1 MFDSTRAF
9 GSFAVTDTTRARE
22 FYGRTLG
29 LAVGPVEGM
38 EEHGL
43 LSIDL
48 GEGRAGLVHPEP
60 DHEPAGSTVLNLRV
74 DDIDAAVDE
83 LGRRG
88 VRTPRYEGFGQD
100 GKGIARGKPD
110 VAWFADP
117 GGNVCSVIREA

>member
-9 GSFAVTDTTRARE
+9 GSFAVPDTARAEE
-22 FYGRTLG
+22 FYGNTLG

-48 GEGRAGLVHPEP
+48 GEGRAVLVYPKP
-60 DHEPAGSTVLNLRV
+60 DHRPANFTVLNLPV
-74 DDIDAAVDE
+74 DDVDATVDE
-83 LGRRG
+83 LVRRG
-88 VRTPRYEGFGQD
+88 VEMLRYEGFGQD
-100 GKGIARGKPD
+100 ERGIARGNPT

-117 GGNVCSVIREA
+117 FGNVCSVVQEA